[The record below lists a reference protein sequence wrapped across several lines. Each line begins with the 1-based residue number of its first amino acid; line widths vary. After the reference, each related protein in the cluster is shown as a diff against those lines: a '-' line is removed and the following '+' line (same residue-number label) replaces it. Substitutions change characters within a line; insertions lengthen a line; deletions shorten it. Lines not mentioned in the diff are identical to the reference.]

1 MNTKYY
7 VSTIA
12 ALVAAAALAVPQS
25 PVVIY
30 GQVRDEYGNNLQNSS
45 ALTLKLVNAGDI
57 SAFAYAKTTVGET
70 AYPGMNYRLSLEIDS
85 EGPTRSYAVLEGTE
99 MRICFFDDTGE
110 LPATPSTIFNV
121 PANGTALRK
130 DFFLG
135 NDGDGD
141 GMPDVWEAWALQMDG
156 KPSDDAA
163 IAAFKPGDD
172 PDGDGM
178 SNLRELLA
186 GTDPFL
192 ATDLFEITHFVKTGE
207 SDRTEIK
214 FTTSPGRKYRIVMA
228 TGLGADAAWV
238 PVAAS
243 LTPSGAAE
251 YTTYPGTGRDRLLYI
266 DTPASDSA
274 FFRVAVQ

>member
-1 MNTKYY
+1 MNTKLN
-7 VSTIA
+7 VSALA
-12 ALVAAAALAVPQS
+12 ALCAAAALAAPQS

-45 ALTLKLVNAGDI
+45 AVTLKLARADDASGTV
-57 SAFAYAKTTVGET
+57 YATTTVGET
-70 AYPGMNYRLSLEIDS
+70 PYPGMNYRLSLEIDS
-85 EGPTRSYAVLEGTE
+85 EGPTRPYAVVQGTA
-99 MRICFFDDTGE
+99 MQIRFFGDAGE
-110 LPATPSTIFNV
+110 LPATQGTVFDV
-121 PANGTALRK
+121 PPNGTPLRK

-135 NDGDGD
+135 EDADGD
-141 GMPDVWEAWALQMDG
+141 GMPDVWEAWTLQLDG
-156 KPSDDAA
+156 RAADAAA

-178 SNLRELLA
+178 NNMRELLA

-192 ATDLFEITHFVKTGE
+192 KTDLFEITHFVKTGE
-207 SDRTEIK
+207 GDRTEIK
-214 FTTSPGRKYRIVMA
+214 FTTSPDRKYRIVTA
-228 TGLGADAAWV
+228 TGLGADAVWV
-238 PVAAS
+238 PVATS

-251 YTTYPGTGRDRLLYI
+251 YTTYPGTGRDRMLYI

>member
-1 MNTKYY
+1 MNTKFN
-7 VSTIA
+7 VSAFA

-30 GQVRDEYGNNLQNSS
+30 GQIRDEYGNNLQNSS
-45 ALTLKLVNAGDI
+45 ALTLKLVKASDASGV
-57 SAFAYAKTTVGET
+57 AYAKTTVGET

-110 LPATPSTIFNV
+110 LPATPSTVFNV

-141 GMPDVWEAWALQMDG
+141 GMPDVWEAWVLEMDG
-156 KPSDDAA
+156 KPFDDAA

-178 SNLRELLA
+178 NNLRELLA

-207 SDRTEIK
+207 GYRTEIK
-214 FTTSPGRKYRIVMA
+214 FTTSPDRKYRIVTA
-228 TGLGADAAWV
+228 TGLGTDAAWV

-251 YTTYPGTGRDRLLYI
+251 YTTYIGTGRDRMLYI
-266 DTPASDSA
+266 DTPSDNA
-274 FFRVAVQ
+274 GFFRVVAQ